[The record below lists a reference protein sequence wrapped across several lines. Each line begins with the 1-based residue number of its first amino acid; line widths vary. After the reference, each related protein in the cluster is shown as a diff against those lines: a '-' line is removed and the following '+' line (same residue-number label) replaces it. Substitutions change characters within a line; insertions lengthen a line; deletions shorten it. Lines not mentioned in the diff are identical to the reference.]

1 MQREESAEQTVDLLA
16 VSGGVLCEFLEV
28 AFHLI
33 LYIREVYPAVM
44 FERRKKYNVP
54 VQMCCHPDLNQYI
67 LDVLQMVKP
76 LLEKGEVE
84 RIAMVISNK
93 KFQPVERFVFEIGSP
108 EESSAAL
115 SDDNFLLHTEKS
127 LRGFL
132 LKINACDAL
141 LEPIPPGCTFSIL
154 VYTKESSFLKL
165 QENRKAQEF
174 PWVQADEENILMKE
188 STLVPLK
195 SSTTGILKMQLF
207 VEECADKIEKSTEK
221 TAQEQ

>member
-1 MQREESAEQTVDLLA
+1 MQRAEGDKQTVDLLA

-33 LYIREVYPAVM
+33 LYVREVYPPVV

-67 LDVLQMVKP
+67 LDVLQTAKP
-76 LLEKGEVE
+76 LLEKGEVQ
-84 RIAMVISNK
+84 RVVLVVSNK
-93 KFQPVERFVFEIGSP
+93 KFIPIERFVFEIGNP
-108 EESSAAL
+108 EELSATG
-115 SDDNFLLHTEKS
+115 SEDNFLLHTEKT

-165 QENRKAQEF
+165 QEDRKVQEF
-174 PWVQADEENILMKE
+174 PWVQADEGTTLKE
-188 STLVPLK
+188 SIMIPLK
-195 SSTTGILKMQLF
+195 STTAGILKMQLF
-207 VEECADKIEKSTEK
+207 VEECANKMEKSRETVESH
-221 TAQEQ
+221 QC